1 MSELIGKPNDK
12 FLKKRYAADRRFRFY
27 GLAALALATSFLGLL
42 LFDIVGRSLPAFTQY
57 SVILPV
63 QIDEDKVAEG
73 DFDGM
78 AKASWRAAFP
88 TVKTR
93 SDRNLLNSL
102 ISNAGGDQLRKLIAQ
117 DPSLVG
123 SKVDVPVMLSD
134 DADLFF
140 KGKMTDI
147 RRVVRTDKIEIK
159 FRDGNAYVSGANLE
173 AGTVVIAS
181 GSAFK
186 ITSATPT
193 DAADV
198 IIPPAV
204 IEDYS
209 SDNWKEISFD
219 VPETD
224 RKLNDRAAAW
234 LEVFRETG
242 RLEKQIAWN
251 FFLKGDSREAEQAGI
266 LGSVLGSLMVVLIT
280 IVIALPLGI
289 SAAIYLEQF
298 APKNRITEIIEVNIN
313 NLAAVPSIIFGLL
326 GLAVFLGFFGMPRSI
341 PLVGGIVI
349 ALMSLPTI
357 IIASRA
363 AIRAVP
369 PSILEAALGIGASH
383 QQGVFHHVL
392 PLAMPGIMTG
402 TILAVA
408 SAIGET
414 APLLLIGMVAFIVDV
429 PTSFTDSA
437 TVLPVQIYLWSDLPE
452 RAFEMR
458 TAAAIVVLLVI
469 MLILNGLA
477 IFLRNRF
484 ERRW

>member
-1 MSELIGKPNDK
+1 MTKLTGKPSDT
-12 FLKKRYAADRRFRFY
+12 FLRKRYAADRRFRLY
-27 GLAALALATSFLGLL
+27 GLAALVIATSFLGLL

-57 SVILPV
+57 NAILSVQV
-63 QIDEDKVAEG
+63 DEEKVAEG

-78 AKASWRAAFP
+78 AKASWRAEFP
-88 TVKTR
+88 TVKSR

-102 ISNAGGDQLRKLIAQ
+102 ISNAGGNQLRRVIAQ
-117 DPSLVG
+117 NPNLTG
-123 SKVDVPVMLSD
+123 TKVDVPVMFSD

-140 KGKMTDI
+140 KGKMTGI
-147 RRVVRTDKIEIK
+147 RNVDRTDKIEIAFK
-159 FRDGNAYVSGANLE
+159 DGAAYLSGENLD
-173 AGTVVIAS
+173 AGTVVIA
-181 GSAFK
+181 GGAAFK
-186 ITSATPT
+186 ITSSSRA
-193 DAADV
+193 DAADI

-204 IEDYS
+204 IETFS
-209 SDNWKEISFD
+209 SENWKALSFD
-219 VPETD
+219 VPETE
-224 RKLNDRAAAW
+224 RKLNDRAAVW
-234 LEVFRETG
+234 LEVFRTTG
-242 RLEKQIAWN
+242 RLDKQIAWS
-251 FFLKGDSREAEQAGI
+251 FFLNGDSREAEQAGI

-289 SAAIYLEQF
+289 AAAIYLEQF

-469 MLILNGLA
+469 MLVLNGLA